1 MFPAGPKRRVRGAFM
16 LPALRQT
23 CRFTST
29 ALHPREPSDQLC
41 NSELVGLSG
50 LQALFKPLREG
61 LYSCDLACNT
71 TKCGSEY
78 LPVKQL
84 F

>member
-1 MFPAGPKRRVRGAFM
+1 M

-29 ALHPREPSDQLC
+29 ALHPRQPSDQLC

-50 LQALFKPLREG
+50 HYCLQALFKPLREG

-71 TKCGSEY
+71 TKRGSEY
-78 LPVKQL
+78 LPAKEL